1 MASPVLWGNHQ
12 NLGLGNTPSHAIIT
26 SEAGSS
32 SEGGHAVTGTEP
44 RVLIIDDDYYAREAM
59 QALVARDSR
68 TRMWG
73 TAGGVGEAIALLD
86 STRGPRPDVIVLD
99 IRLGEEELGGII
111 GLPRLK
117 DACPTCRVLVSSIS
131 RDEETVRVAL
141 LAGADGYVWKNEST
155 DGIAE
160 AIVRVHEGRLVVSA
174 SVAEK
179 LLSAV
184 TDLGTYAAEVLPDRQ
199 EYKELT
205 EATRKTVYLYCCCG
219 MSAREIADELQLS
232 VNTVNS
238 RIKNAYAVLGAGSRR
253 DAFQRLVERTES

>member
-1 MASPVLWGNHQ
+1 
-12 NLGLGNTPSHAIIT
+12 
-26 SEAGSS
+26 
-32 SEGGHAVTGTEP
+32 VTGYEP

-59 QALVARDSR
+59 QALVARDVR

-73 TAGGVGEAIALLD
+73 TAGGVDEALSLLD
-86 STRGPRPDVIVLD
+86 STRGPCPDVIVLD
-99 IRLGEEELGGII
+99 IRLGDDELGGIV

-117 DACPTCRVLVSSIS
+117 DMCPDCRVLVSSIS
-131 RDEETVRVAL
+131 RDEETVRVAM

-179 LLSAV
+179 LLNAV
-184 TDLGTYAAEVLPDRQ
+184 TELGEYAAEVLPDRQ
-199 EYKELT
+199 EYADLT
-205 EATRKTVYLYCCCG
+205 EATRKTVYLYCYCG

-238 RIKNAYAVLGAGSRR
+238 RIKNAYSVLGAGTRHE
-253 DAFQRLVERTES
+253 AFQRLVERSES

>member
-1 MASPVLWGNHQ
+1 M
-12 NLGLGNTPSHAIIT
+12 
-26 SEAGSS
+26 
-32 SEGGHAVTGTEP
+32 TGCEP

-59 QALVARDSR
+59 QALVSRDAR

-73 TAGGVGEAIALLD
+73 TADGIEAALTLL
-86 STRGPRPDVIVLD
+86 STATGPRPDVIVLD
-99 IRLGEEELGGII
+99 IRLGDDEVGGIV

-117 DACPTCRVLVSSIS
+117 AACPSCRVLVSSIA
-131 RDEETVRVAL
+131 RDDETIRVAM

-160 AIVRVHEGRLVVSA
+160 AIVRVHEGRVVVSA
-174 SVAEK
+174 SIADR

-184 TDLGTYAAEVLPDRQ
+184 TELGTYAAEVLPDRQ
-199 EYKELT
+199 EYKDLT
-205 EATRKTVYLYCCCG
+205 EATRKTVYLYCFCG
-219 MSAREIADELQLS
+219 MSAKEIADELQLS

-253 DAFQRLVERTES
+253 DAFQRLVERTDVR